1 MCGLIRIGKVNV
13 HEVYFALYSNCH
25 AWDKNCYIFALQLKY
40 GLGLIHTT
48 FKTIILTMPKSCIA
62 YVLSDKFLKALE
74 QRGTFETDFA
84 ELIVSFGSA
93 YCNALLK
100 ECFPQLF
107 YP

>member
-1 MCGLIRIGKVNV
+1 
-13 HEVYFALYSNCH
+13 
-25 AWDKNCYIFALQLKY
+25 
-40 GLGLIHTT
+40 
-48 FKTIILTMPKSCIA
+48 MPKSCIA
-62 YVLSDKFLKALE
+62 YVLTDKFLKALE

-100 ECFPQLF
+100 ECFAQLF